1 MRKLLTSIT
10 LTLLVSGLFGIIF
23 KDWLVFI
30 LATILQVLFFY
41 FFNTVYENFLIKKT
55 LEVNAEIKKLEFDN
69 TIEVTCPC
77 GARQNVTLSIGED
90 TIYRCQECKNEIR
103 AAVNIGTAMVKTPI
117 RAEKGKI

>member
-77 GARQNVTLSIGED
+77 GARQNVILSIGED

-103 AAVNIGTAMVKTPI
+103 AAVNIGTAMVTTPI
-117 RAEKGKI
+117 IADNGKI

>member
-69 TIEVTCPC
+69 TCLLYTSPSP
-77 GARQNVTLSIGED
+77 RD
-90 TIYRCQECKNEIR
+90 
-103 AAVNIGTAMVKTPI
+103 
-117 RAEKGKI
+117 